1 MALDP
6 VTGIATAIGDVARM
20 VTKAIPSDELQAARF
35 KQRSPL
41 IYANIRKR
49 IHLKCLRECRH
60 RWHQDIDATVELYG
74 GALLKDEREY
84 MKKII
89 HSELQR

>member
-6 VTGIATAIGDVARM
+6 ITGIATAISDVSKLI
-20 VTKAIPSDELQAARF
+20 TKAIPSDELQAARF

-41 IYANIRKR
+41 IYANIRER
-49 IHLKCLRECRH
+49 IHKKCLKQCRK
-60 RWHQDIDATVELYG
+60 RWHQDIDATVDLLG
-74 GALLKDEREY
+74 GALLKDERDY